1 METHV
6 PRGGV
11 HSIKQFVV
19 EVAMIVLGVLIALGV
34 EQARQSFHER
44 KIAQEAREN
53 FRREIDLE
61 RNALKFYFD
70 HMQAPRDS
78 LQKFLETEKAVKPA
92 GSKPAS
98 YKEPI
103 WQYLPTG
110 GWDAAAAMQAFAYMD
125 PAEVQRYTLVHT
137 GQMMF
142 NRFADQMQPILAD
155 LNSFQ
160 GRSDL
165 TVEEQRRRNHDIRL
179 VLGYLESIDQAG
191 HELMLYFDESTKGV
205 ATKSQ

>member
-34 EQARQSFHER
+34 EQARQNFHER

-61 RNALKFYFD
+61 RTALKFYFD

-98 YKEPI
+98 YQEPI

-110 GWDAAAAMQAFAYMD
+110 AWDAAAATQAFSYMD
-125 PAEVQRYTLVHT
+125 PAEVQRYALVHT
-137 GQMMF
+137 GQVMF
-142 NRFADQMQPILAD
+142 NNFAGQMQPILAD
-155 LNSFQ
+155 LDSFRDRT
-160 GRSDL
+160 GL
-165 TVEEQRRRNHDIRL
+165 TVEEQRQRNHDIRL
-179 VLGYLESIDQAG
+179 VLEYLNSIDQTG
-191 HELMLYFDESTKGV
+191 HELMLYFDEAPKGV
-205 ATKSQ
+205 ATRGQ